1 MSNSPVSLS
10 ASKKWWLF
18 IFSFLYLLP
27 ELLFAFTT
35 NYVTFAYRFFT
46 LALSTSLFL
55 LLLALLRN
63 YVKVFVVIGFIL
75 TLFLGSVAISTA
87 LFYDAKINISSFAA
101 LMNTNPEE
109 SKEFILGYMGTVIT
123 AVLIV
128 LILFVMI
135 LRFIPAKT
143 GNAFARKSVLIALVL
158 CFVSSFYFVIEKKM
172 TPVRYVKSYIYKEVY
187 PVYFFKTFS
196 VYIRE
201 NNRLK
206 ENLQLAKS
214 FSFHATTTSSDSV
227 KNIFVLV
234 IGESSRSANWSAYGY
249 SRATTPLLDKR
260 NNVALFSD
268 AISSHNSTMRSVTI
282 NITPVGAA
290 NFEDHSKYRSIMQL
304 FREVGYKTY
313 WLSNQ
318 NDFSAA
324 IVRIHMMDADSV
336 SCTTGSSDVSALY
349 DEVLLPPF
357 IQLASQNNNAFFVVH
372 LNGNHWNY
380 GKRYP
385 KQFEKFG
392 NADINNVDRTEY
404 FNVKDKQNI
413 TNTYDNSILYQDYIL
428 DRLMTVLDTMNK
440 PSCLLYVSDHGEDLF
455 DDCRNK
461 IGHGASFSSAQFK
474 VPMFLYV
481 NKVYDWQNPNT
492 LQMAIANKDKKIIA
506 GENIFYTLAQL
517 AHINY
522 PMQNLKQS
530 IVANEFEEQ
539 QKRMVLLPDNSVAAF
554 EDLIKE
560 ESKQIE
566 KCK

>member
-1 MSNSPVSLS
+1 M
-10 ASKKWWLF
+10 
-18 IFSFLYLLP
+18 
-27 ELLFAFTT
+27 
-35 NYVTFAYRFFT
+35 
-46 LALSTSLFL
+46 
-55 LLLALLRN
+55 
-63 YVKVFVVIGFIL
+63 
-75 TLFLGSVAISTA
+75 
-87 LFYDAKINISSFAA
+87 
-101 LMNTNPEE
+101 
-109 SKEFILGYMGTVIT
+109 
-123 AVLIV
+123 
-128 LILFVMI
+128 
-135 LRFIPAKT
+135 
-143 GNAFARKSVLIALVL
+143 
-158 CFVSSFYFVIEKKM
+158 
-172 TPVRYVKSYIYKEVY
+172 
-187 PVYFFKTFS
+187 
-196 VYIRE
+196 
-201 NNRLK
+201 K
-206 ENLQLAKS
+206 ENLELAKR
-214 FSFHATTTSSDSV
+214 FSFHATTAQTDSL

-260 NNVALFSD
+260 NNIALFSD
-268 AISSHNSTMRSVTI
+268 AIATHNSTMRSVTI

-304 FREVGYKTY
+304 FKEVGYKTY

-357 IQLASQNNNAFFVVH
+357 TQLASQNNNTFFVIH

-392 NADINNVDRTEY
+392 TADINNVDRTEY

-413 TNTYDNSILYQDYIL
+413 TDTYDNSILYQDFIL
-428 DRLMTVLDTMNK
+428 DSLMSIMEHFKK
-440 PSCLLYVSDHGEDLF
+440 PACLLYVSDHGEDLF
-455 DDCRNK
+455 DDCRNR

-481 NKVYDWQNPNT
+481 NELYNKQNPEV
-492 LQMAIANKDKKIIA
+492 LPMAIANKSKKINA
-506 GENIFYTLAQL
+506 GESIFYTLAQL
-517 AHINY
+517 AHITY
-522 PMQNLKQS
+522 SMQNLKQS

-539 QKRMVLLPDNSVAAF
+539 KKRMVLLPDNSVAAF
-554 EDLIKE
+554 ENLVKE
-560 ESKQIE
+560 EKKQIE